1 MSAAPAPDASKA
13 APAAPEAPA
22 GAPVPA
28 PAAGDEGKI
37 RAILEEIRPY
47 LQRDGGD
54 CEFVGYENKIVKLKL
69 HGACGT
75 CPSSLMTLRM
85 GIENALREQVPDV
98 QGVVN
103 VDQPEVGGAHA
114 HGHAAHGP
122 AGQGHAHYG

>member
-1 MSAAPAPDASKA
+1 MSKPTTNDLPSADPGLPGPKASAPSDQ
-13 APAAPEAPA
+13 
-22 GAPVPA
+22 
-28 PAAGDEGKI
+28 DKI
-37 RAILEEIRPY
+37 VAILEEIRPY

-54 CEFVGYENKIVKLKL
+54 CEFVSYENKLVKLKL

-103 VDQPEVGGAHA
+103 VDQPDLGA
-114 HGHAAHGP
+114 HGHGMH
-122 AGQGHAHYG
+122 GHAHYG

>member
-1 MSAAPAPDASKA
+1 MSAAQKPAAPAK
-13 APAAPEAPA
+13 APAAPS
-22 GAPVPA
+22 
-28 PAAGDEGKI
+28 DEQKI
-37 RAILEEIRPY
+37 QAILEEIRPY

-54 CEFVGYENKIVKLKL
+54 CEFVSYENKIVSLKL

-103 VDQPEVGGAHA
+103 VDQPAAMPPHGA
-114 HGHAAHGP
+114 HGH
-122 AGQGHAHYG
+122 GHLG

>member
-1 MSAAPAPDASKA
+1 MTAPDTGTGAKA
-13 APAAPEAPA
+13 APAAPPT
-22 GAPVPA
+22 
-28 PAAGDEGKI
+28 DEQKI
-37 RAILEEIRPY
+37 QAILEEIRPY

-54 CEFVGYENKIVKLKL
+54 CEFVSYENKIVSLKL

-103 VDQPEVGGAHA
+103 VDHPDPSAM
-114 HGHAAHGP
+114 HGHDHGSH
-122 AGQGHAHYG
+122 GGHGRYG